1 MAKQAF
7 VFLGNRRVTGN
18 NVALLGSSISQYPLA
33 KFLKSR
39 GVGFDYL
46 SNKPSNLFDNVGG
59 AFVHCELS
67 DTDNVIWYC
76 KAAGYQRVLSMGS
89 DVCCRLLSIMSD
101 QNIID
106 DPFVQP
112 LSIYDGFFNKH
123 TFKKKFTRDKN
134 NNHFVISGEQ
144 NWRDDVE
151 NFLKKHG
158 TCIVKPIDSYGSKGV
173 FKLPDPINFETQ
185 INSALNESPS
195 NTVILEQY
203 LESDG
208 FQICGDAYVK
218 DSKVEF
224 MKLGFNR
231 SRSNDFKPLIEAFP
245 DFEIPHSGQ
254 IKQALNQIIK
264 EAGVKN
270 TFLNTDII
278 VSNGNIH
285 ILEIALRLGG
295 NCISDAIY
303 FSTGRNLL
311 DIYLYGEFVKT
322 NHQPLHIINHMLH
335 STRQGFFKAEML
347 NRFKGCRELNL
358 DLSEGDTL
366 EPIIETGKTYGN
378 LITSYSQYSEF
389 MNALKIGPKFGDLS
403 Q

>member
-1 MAKQAF
+1 M
-7 VFLGNRRVTGN
+7 
-18 NVALLGSSISQYPLA
+18 
-33 KFLKSR
+33 
-39 GVGFDYL
+39 
-46 SNKPSNLFDNVGG
+46 
-59 AFVHCELS
+59 
-67 DTDNVIWYC
+67 
-76 KAAGYQRVLSMGS
+76 
-89 DVCCRLLSIMSD
+89 
-101 QNIID
+101 
-106 DPFVQP
+106 
-112 LSIYDGFFNKH
+112 
-123 TFKKKFTRDKN
+123 
-134 NNHFVISGEQ
+134 
-144 NWRDDVE
+144 
-151 NFLKKHG
+151 
-158 TCIVKPIDSYGSKGV
+158 
-173 FKLPDPINFETQ
+173 
-185 INSALNESPS
+185 
-195 NTVILEQY
+195 EQY

-322 NHQPLHIINHMLH
+322 NHRPLHIINHMLH

-389 MNALKIGPKFGDLS
+389 MNALKIGPEFGDLS